1 MFPTTG
7 KEFTRRVPDD
17 FVPRSFLSGN
27 SEERLEPGSGS
38 HRAPSGSG
46 ASPGLPAPR
55 GPAVLPPLPAGRSGN
70 PEMEVPGPAGG
81 ASFRGRLQV
90 PSTSPPATQRPSPH
104 GAACVLTA
112 WGSPRLVSVQ
122 AGAGRTCLGVLGS
135 PRERTHLVERKG
147 RWRAGSAL
155 QLGWVGGCWQLLRA
169 CALPFVLET
178 SSVDEM
184 RSWRASL
191 GGTD

>member
-27 SEERLEPGSGS
+27 SEEERLEPESGS
-38 HRAPSGSG
+38 PSGSG
-46 ASPGLPAPR
+46 VSPGLSAPR
-55 GPAVLPPLPAGRSGN
+55 RPAVPLPFPPWKSRDGGSW
-70 PEMEVPGPAGG
+70 PAGG

-90 PSTSPPATQRPSPH
+90 PSTSPPAARLPSPH
-104 GAACVLTA
+104 GATSVLAA
-112 WGSPRLVSVQ
+112 WSSPRLVSVQ
-122 AGAGRTCLGVLGS
+122 AGAGRTCLGLFGS
-135 PRERTHLVERKG
+135 PRERARLVERKG

-155 QLGWVGGCWQLLRA
+155 QLGWVGGCLQLLRA
-169 CALPFVLET
+169 RVLPFVLET